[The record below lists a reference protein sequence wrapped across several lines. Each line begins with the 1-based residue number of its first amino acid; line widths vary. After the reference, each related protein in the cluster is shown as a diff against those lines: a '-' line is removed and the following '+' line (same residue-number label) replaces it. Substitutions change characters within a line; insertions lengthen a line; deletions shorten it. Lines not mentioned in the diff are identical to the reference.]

1 MLTEI
6 DSILASPAALP
17 GFWIFMYR
25 ISPFTYLIGAFLSTG
40 LANYEVRCSSL
51 ELATFNPPSGQTC
64 GEYIEAFVKM
74 TGGAI
79 YNPNAVQDCK
89 YCPMSTT
96 NIFLASV
103 YSFYDERWRN
113 FGLMWVYIV
122 FNAFR
127 RCSFV
132 LAIACTT
139 QEFFKEGSRRFVPRS
154 VSGKEYLDELK
165 RVFNIIITHRFYIAI
180 IAFSRII
187 KFVLS
192 SL

>member
-6 DSILASPAALP
+6 DSVLASPAALP

-40 LANYEVRCSSL
+40 LANNEVRCASL

-64 GEYIEAFVKM
+64 GEYIETFVKM
-74 TGGAI
+74 AGGAI
-79 YNPNAVQDCK
+79 YNPTATQDCK

-122 FNAFR
+122 FNAFVA
-127 RCSFV
+127 V
-132 LAIACTT
+132 LLYWLL
-139 QEFFKEGSRRFVPRS
+139 RVPH
-154 VSGKEYLDELK
+154 K
-165 RVFNIIITHRFYIAI
+165 
-180 IAFSRII
+180 
-187 KFVLS
+187 S
-192 SL
+192 SLKKGLGGLLQKVFAEKST